1 MDLPVKSTRYRGQQG
16 TYPIKLFYTSN
27 IPIILQSA
35 LVSNLYFISQ
45 VSGEGVCCFSVHDSV
60 FSCKMLASRFAG
72 NIIVNLLGQWD
83 AVPGGGPARA
93 YPVGGLCYYLRLAL
107 CSVHSKQLCSF
118 VFIFL
123 LLFALSFPVPP
134 TLDDFPQHSLLLL
147 LVIFHPCSYSNCF

>member
-45 VSGEGVCCFSVHDSV
+45 VSGEGVCCFFVRDSV

-107 CSVHSKQLCSF
+107 CSIHCKE
-118 VFIFL
+118 
-123 LLFALSFPVPP
+123 
-134 TLDDFPQHSLLLL
+134 
-147 LVIFHPCSYSNCF
+147 NCFVPLSSFFFLSLHCLCLLGLCRLGEH